1 MQTRDKERVEE
12 KRDLELEN
20 IVGNLLIAEYQVDRL
35 RTRLDDLVD
44 GYRPQMKNNKASTL
58 VFKHNNKW
66 YKLSLRIDETDI
78 SPGKNSCEENRVS
91 LYSLYG
97 VSGKQLKEDSQ
108 NNMLLCILT
117 GSIFRIIGMRIQRRN
132 GDLHPDMKG

>member
-35 RTRLDDLVD
+35 RTRLSDMIT
-44 GYRPQMKNNKASTL
+44 GYRPEMKNNKASTH

-78 SPGKNSCEENRVS
+78 SPGKNSCEE
-91 LYSLYG
+91 
-97 VSGKQLKEDSQ
+97 K
-108 NNMLLCILT
+108 
-117 GSIFRIIGMRIQRRN
+117 
-132 GDLHPDMKG
+132 

>member
-1 MQTRDKERVEE
+1 MK
-12 KRDLELEN
+12 
-20 IVGNLLIAEYQVDRL
+20 
-35 RTRLDDLVD
+35 
-44 GYRPQMKNNKASTL
+44 KNNASTH

-78 SPGKNSCEENRVS
+78 SPGKRQLQKNRVS

-108 NNMLLCILT
+108 NNMLPMHLDGLDI
-117 GSIFRIIGMRIQRRN
+117 RIIGMRIQRRN